1 MFRMNSYGMY
11 TDAGNAAVGFIV
23 NLATSQNLS
32 WSVTNG
38 LLEALGQDERFSEA
52 TDTAVRETVY
62 SVCDFS

>member
-1 MFRMNSYGMY
+1 MTHYAMY
-11 TDAGNAAVGFIV
+11 TDAGNAAVGVIV
-23 NLATSQNLS
+23 TLAISQNLS

-38 LLEALGQDERFSEA
+38 LLEALSQDERFSEA